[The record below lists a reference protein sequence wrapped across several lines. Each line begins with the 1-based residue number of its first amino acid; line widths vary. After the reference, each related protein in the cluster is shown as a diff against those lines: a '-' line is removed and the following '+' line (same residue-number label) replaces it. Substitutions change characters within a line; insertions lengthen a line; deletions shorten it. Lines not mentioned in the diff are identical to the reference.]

1 MKTRRI
7 IYLVLG
13 CLLAMYNL
21 FIYVDILST
30 PEEQTI
36 LVGPDERGSRL
47 AMAGYYL
54 GTNLALI
61 IALVFFWLAYRVTK
75 KIKKK
80 KEQEMVDSFLPVK

>member
-13 CLLAMYNL
+13 CLFTIYNL
-21 FIYVDILST
+21 FIYIDRLST

-36 LVGPDERGSRL
+36 LVGPDERSNRL
-47 AMAGYYL
+47 TMAGYYL
-54 GTNLALI
+54 GTNIALI
-61 IALVFFWLAYRVTK
+61 IALIFFWLAYNVTK

-80 KEQEMVDSFLPVK
+80 KELELVDSF